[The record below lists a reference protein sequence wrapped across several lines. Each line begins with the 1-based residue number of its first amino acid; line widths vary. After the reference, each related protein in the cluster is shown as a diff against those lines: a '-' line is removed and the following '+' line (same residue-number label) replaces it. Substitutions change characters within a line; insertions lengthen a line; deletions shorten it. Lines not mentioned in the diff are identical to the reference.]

1 MNWKNLKIKPVYWAI
16 LIFVVAQAITF
27 GVIIRQEAYFA
38 EHEIVIPTQPDDV
51 ILWPTT
57 TTSTAT
63 QTSTNTTWTTVT
75 STVSNSVIL
84 SISTQT
90 QVTEYVTEYIN
101 ETPIF
106 SSLGAILIYFFAVV
120 LVMAVVLF
128 VIPLSAL
135 KIFFRGLFAF
145 LFAWG
150 IFIVQVF
157 WMPLIPS
164 IIIAVVIGVLWFFKP
179 RIWLHN
185 IIMILTMV
193 SLGAVFGRLVSPW
206 TAMILLLVI
215 ALYDFLAVR
224 FGFMTWMAKRMESSD
239 SLPAFVIPASFGEW
253 KGSIK
258 KPKTGDTNEAASIK
272 ETAVIKETPS
282 AYETTSVHETAGIKD
297 TASAKIRNNPERF
310 NHSIL
315 GGGDIGFPLLLTSAV
330 YFALGLNSALL
341 VAIFS
346 LAGLICAYLIQ
357 SYIIKGK
364 PMPALPPIAV
374 LSLIG
379 LLLVI

>member
-1 MNWKNLKIKPVYWAI
+1 MNWKNLKIKPVYWGI
-16 LIFVVAQAITF
+16 LIFIIAQAITF
-27 GVIIRQEAYFA
+27 GVIIRQDAYFA
-38 EHEIVIPTQPDDV
+38 EHEIVIPTQPDDIV
-51 ILWPTT
+51 LWPTT

-63 QTSTNTTWTTVT
+63 ETSTTIVKTTVT
-75 STVSNSVIL
+75 TTVSNSVIL

-90 QVTEYVTEYIN
+90 QVTEYVTLYEE
-101 ETPIF
+101 ETPLF

-120 LVMAVVLF
+120 LVMSVILF

-164 IIIAVVIGVLWFFKP
+164 IIIAVAIGVLWFFMP

-215 ALYDFLAVR
+215 AVYYFLAVR

-239 SLPAFVIPASFGEW
+239 SLPAFVLPSNFSEW

-258 KPKTGDTNEAASIK
+258 RPKTDHTVNIEIK
-272 ETAVIKETPS
+272 NS
-282 AYETTSVHETAGIKD
+282 
-297 TASAKIRNNPERF
+297 PERF

-330 YFALGLNSALL
+330 YFALGLQSSLL
-341 VAIFS
+341 VAAFS

-357 SYIIKGK
+357 SYILKGK
-364 PMPALPPIAV
+364 PMPALPPIAA

-379 LLLVI
+379 FLLVI

>member
-1 MNWKNLKIKPVYWAI
+1 MNWKNLKIKPVYWGI
-16 LIFVVAQAITF
+16 LIFIVAQAITF
-27 GVIIRQEAYFA
+27 GVITRQDAYFA
-38 EHEIVIPTQPDDV
+38 EHEIVIPTQPDD
-51 ILWPTT
+51 IIIWPTT
-57 TTSTAT
+57 TT
-63 QTSTNTTWTTVT
+63 TTTTETTTTTIKTTVT
-75 STVSNSVIL
+75 TTVSNSVIL

-90 QVTEYVTEYIN
+90 QVTEYVTIYEE
-101 ETPIF
+101 ETPLF

-120 LVMAVVLF
+120 LVLSVVLF

-135 KIFFRGLFAF
+135 KIFFRALFAF

-164 IIIAVVIGVLWFFKP
+164 IIIAVAIGVLWFFMP

-193 SLGAVFGRLVSPW
+193 SLGAVFGRFVSPW

-215 ALYDFLAVR
+215 AVYDFLAVR

-239 SLPAFVIPASFGEW
+239 SLPAFVIPSSFGEW
-253 KGSIK
+253 KGSLK
-258 KPKTGDTNEAASIK
+258 KPKIDNTTGVKDTASIK
-272 ETAVIKETPS
+272 ETAGVEIK
-282 AYETTSVHETAGIKD
+282 
-297 TASAKIRNNPERF
+297 NNPERF

-330 YFALGLNSALL
+330 YFALGLQSSLL
-341 VAIFS
+341 VAAFS
-346 LAGLICAYLIQ
+346 LAGLVCAYLIQ
-357 SYIIKGK
+357 SYILKGK
-364 PMPALPPIAV
+364 PMPALPPIAA
-374 LSLIG
+374 LSLVG

>member
-1 MNWKNLKIKPVYWAI
+1 MDWKNLKIKPVFWGI
-16 LIFVVAQAITF
+16 LIFIVAQAITF
-27 GVIIRQEAYFA
+27 GVIIRQDAYFA
-38 EHEIVIPTQPDDV
+38 EHEIEIPSQPDDI

-57 TTSTAT
+57 TTSTT
-63 QTSTNTTWTTVT
+63 TGTTTNTVKTTVT

-90 QVTEYVTEYIN
+90 QVTEVVTEFVD
-101 ETPIF
+101 ETPLF
-106 SSLGAILIYFFAVV
+106 SSLGAILIYFFAVILV
-120 LVMAVVLF
+120 LAVVLF
-128 VIPLSAL
+128 IIPLSAL

-164 IIIAVVIGVLWFFKP
+164 IIIAVAIGVLWFFRP

-215 ALYDFLAVR
+215 AAYDFLAVR
-224 FGFMTWMAKRMESSD
+224 LGFMTWMAKRMESSD
-239 SLPAFVIPASFGEW
+239 SLPAFVLPSSFGEW

-258 KPKTGDTNEAASIK
+258 KPKTDDAESVKNTAGVKEAAGVEIK
-272 ETAVIKETPS
+272 NS
-282 AYETTSVHETAGIKD
+282 
-297 TASAKIRNNPERF
+297 PERF
-310 NHSIL
+310 DHSIL

-330 YFALGLNSALL
+330 YFALGFQSSLL
-341 VAIFS
+341 VAAFS
-346 LAGLICAYLIQ
+346 LAGLVCAYLIQ
-357 SYIIKGK
+357 SYVLKGK

-374 LSLIG
+374 LSLVG

>member
-1 MNWKNLKIKPVYWAI
+1 MNWKKLKIKPVFWGI
-16 LIFVVAQAITF
+16 LIFIIAQAITF
-27 GVIIRQEAYFA
+27 GVIIRQDAYFA
-38 EHEIVIPTQPDDV
+38 EHEIVIPTQPDEV
-51 ILWPTT
+51 IIWPTT
-57 TTSTAT
+57 TTSTTTAT
-63 QTSTNTTWTTVT
+63 TTNTIKTTVT
-75 STVSNSVIL
+75 TTVSNSVIL

-90 QVTEYVTEYIN
+90 QVTELVTIIEE

-120 LVMAVVLF
+120 LVLAIVLF

-135 KIFFRGLFAF
+135 KVFFRGLFAF

-164 IIIAVVIGVLWFFKP
+164 IIIAVAIGVLWFFMP

-215 ALYDFLAVR
+215 AVYDFLAVR

-239 SLPAFVIPASFGEW
+239 SLPAFVIPTSISEW
-253 KGSIK
+253 KGSLKSPKNRDAVSLEIK
-258 KPKTGDTNEAASIK
+258 NA
-272 ETAVIKETPS
+272 
-282 AYETTSVHETAGIKD
+282 
-297 TASAKIRNNPERF
+297 PERF

-330 YFALGLNSALL
+330 YFAVGFHSALL
-341 VAIFS
+341 VAAFS
-346 LAGLICAYLIQ
+346 LAGLVCAYLIQ
-357 SYIIKGK
+357 SYILKGK
-364 PMPALPPIAV
+364 PMPALPPIAA
-374 LSLIG
+374 LSLVG